1 MPAEIN
7 NTSIAYGK
15 KLCTACEKGIS
26 SHCMRRTVMGI
37 IEHQRAFVDEVRVAA
52 GTLHEIPSNIG
63 PLIATLIELMAAA
76 LQTFEM

>member
-1 MPAEIN
+1 
-7 NTSIAYGK
+7 
-15 KLCTACEKGIS
+15 
-26 SHCMRRTVMGI
+26 MRRTVMGI